1 MRSGWLEYRKRRSL
15 DMPILH
21 EKKHGKKHVNEVLGR

>member
-1 MRSGWLEYRKRRSL
+1 MDGLNAERRRSL

-21 EKKHGKKHVNEVLGR
+21 ENNHEKKHVNEVLRR